1 MQNKSLKPSFSL
13 NLTSNGLLFLWCF
26 IASFPIIWITI
37 MSFKIPLDAF
47 SSNPFKVIFGPAT
60 NSKVGGISI
69 IDFVFVISYFFILF
83 KLAKNWL
90 PIQLNKF
97 AIFNKIW
104 ISWLIG
110 VTLFTLLSLLIFFA
124 IILPFLEILNSFT
137 GFLGKNIIGL
147 TIKNYQVVW
156 IDQDFT
162 NNFKN
167 SLIVTFGVVTV
178 SLSVGTLAGY
188 GLARST
194 SKIAFWF
201 LELCLTQF

>member
-1 MQNKSLKPSFSL
+1 
-13 NLTSNGLLFLWCF
+13 
-26 IASFPIIWITI
+26 

-156 IDQDFT
+156 IDQDLCT
-162 NNFKN
+162 
-167 SLIVTFGVVTV
+167 GD
-178 SLSVGTLAGY
+178 
-188 GLARST
+188 GLCEEICPSIFHGHDDGLFYVKEGGAE
-194 SKIAFWF
+194 IP
-201 LELCLTQF
+201 